1 MADVIKRD
9 TVDYRDPTPFDGSKL
24 QPISEISK
32 AIRHKTYGVDTREA
46 LAQQG
51 EALVKIMQETGGNQ
65 TAEVAAARGKFELLG
80 MREDAQDN
88 AIKENSSTIDT
99 KVGKS
104 YVDAV
109 LASIAQGGPRELFYS
124 IQALKDKYPTG
135 EDGTYLVLDA
145 SFTDGAH
152 AFMWDE
158 TAKDWK
164 DLGPYGT
171 NEKTLTKLIDKA
183 SAFVEQT
190 QKSTEMEITDMTSA
204 GNDARWT
211 FSYQY
216 ADGYV
221 KGAWLNIIGNVDQDY
236 SISFIGVS
244 TNRILYTVTGNGHG
258 KIVVPVN
265 RYINDKFMVSIKCQS
280 FAFTTAEKNG
290 VRFSNQEFDDL
301 KVGTQVNLQWSND
314 DKPYNLG
321 IEMLYHSVQE
331 DLLLALKKLETT
343 PSANVSSTTNFDSLT
358 QPGGY
363 WIERPQSSAK
373 PEVKNGPNNATW
385 GNYAVYNMQ
394 FGNSPQSGSFK
405 MIMQITHTYASETGE
420 GTFVR
425 YLLFNRDGTVNTDNQ
440 AIRQWVRL
448 DNVAVEKPKL
458 ELDRMFVAGDSIT
471 AGHPY
476 EDVTGIHWWE
486 SVAKTLNYKVT
497 VGAKNGA
504 GYIYKNGPTNAIS
517 IVDSTDFT
525 QYDVAVFAFGTNDYG
540 NNMPLGE
547 LGDLYPA
554 KETLYGAVNYVIKTI
569 YSKNPTITLILSTP
583 LNRCDKGVLA
593 SKYAYGT
600 PNTEGYTLTQVVEVI
615 KTQADYYGVSYV
627 DNSSSPFNSLSIPSL
642 LVDKLHPT
650 QQGYK
655 LLGAHLASAIG
666 ATVRPFIE
674 GVLEDGN

>member
-1 MADVIKRD
+1 MANEFERD
-9 TVDYRDPTPFDGSKL
+9 TVDYRDETPFDESKL
-24 QPISEISK
+24 QPLSEISK
-32 AIRHKTYGVDTREA
+32 AIRHKKKGKATRA
-46 LAQQG
+46 AMAQQG
-51 EALVKIMQETGGNQ
+51 EALVKLMQETGGNQ
-65 TAEVAAARGKFELLG
+65 TAEVQAARGKFELLG

-88 AIKENSSTIDT
+88 AIKENSSVIDT

-124 IQALKDKYPTG
+124 IKALQDKYPTG

-152 AFMWDE
+152 AFIWSASNKRWEDM
-158 TAKDWK
+158 
-164 DLGPYGT
+164 GPYGT
-171 NEKTLTKLIDKA
+171 NEKTLNKLIDKA

-190 QKSTEMEITDMTSA
+190 QKSTQMEITDITNA

-236 SISFIGVS
+236 SISLIGVS
-244 TNRILYTVTGNGHG
+244 TNRILYTVTGKGHG
-258 KIVVPVN
+258 KIVVPIN
-265 RYINDKFMVSIKCQS
+265 KYINDKFIVSIKCQN
-280 FAFTTAEKNG
+280 FAFTAAEKNG
-290 VRFSNQEFDDL
+290 VRFSNQEFNDL
-301 KVGTQVNLQWSND
+301 KVGTQLNLQWSND

-321 IEMLYHSVQE
+321 IEMLYNSVQE

-343 PSANVSSTTNFDSLT
+343 PSANVSSTTDFDSLT

-363 WIERPQSSAK
+363 WIERPKSSAK

-394 FGNSPQSGSFK
+394 FSSFK
-405 MIMQITHTYASETGE
+405 MIMQITHTYSSEAGV

-486 SVAKTLNYKVT
+486 SVAKTLSYKVT

-540 NNMPLGE
+540 NNIPLGE

-554 KETLYGAVNYVIKTI
+554 NQTLYGAVNYVIKTI

-583 LNRCDKGVLA
+583 LNRCDKGDLA

-600 PNTEGYTLTQVVEVI
+600 PNTEGYTLSQVVEAI
-615 KTQADYYGVSYV
+615 KTQADYYGISYV
-627 DNSSSPFNSLSIPSL
+627 DNSNSPFNSLSIPNL

-674 GVLEDGN
+674 GVPEDGN

>member
-1 MADVIKRD
+1 MADEIKRD
-9 TVDYRDPTPFDGSKL
+9 TVEYRDPTPFDNTKL
-24 QPISEISK
+24 NSLSEISK
-32 AIRHKTYGVDTREA
+32 ALRHKTYGEDTREA
-46 LAQQG
+46 IAQQG
-51 EALVKIMQETGGNQ
+51 EALAKLMQETGGNQ
-65 TAEVAAARGKFELLG
+65 SAEVAAARGKFELLG
-80 MREDAQDN
+80 IREDAQDN
-88 AIKENSSTIDT
+88 AIKENSSSIDT

-124 IQALKDKYPTG
+124 IKALNDKYPSG
-135 EDGTYLVLDA
+135 EDGTCLAIDA

-152 AFMWDE
+152 AFIWDAA
-158 TAKDWK
+158 TKGWK
-164 DLGPYGT
+164 DLGAYGT
-171 NEKTLTKLIDKA
+171 NEKTLTELIDKA

-190 QKSTEMEITDMTSA
+190 QRSTNLEITDIPNAANGS
-204 GNDARWT
+204 RWT

-216 ADGYV
+216 SGGYV
-221 KGAWLNIIGNVDQDY
+221 KGAWLNIIGDVDQEY
-236 SISFIGVS
+236 SICLIGVS
-244 TNRILYTVTGNGHG
+244 TNRILYTVTGKGHG

-265 RYINDKFMVSIKCQS
+265 RYINDKFIVTIKCQN
-280 FAFTTAEKNG
+280 FAFTTNEKNG
-290 VRFSNQEFDDL
+290 VLFSTQEFDDL
-301 KVGTQVNLQWSND
+301 KVGTQLDLQWSND
-314 DKPYNLG
+314 NTSYNLG
-321 IEMLYHSVQE
+321 IEFLYYSVQE
-331 DLLLALKKLETT
+331 NLLLALKKLETT
-343 PSANVSSTTNFDSLT
+343 PSANASSTNDFDGLT

-363 WIERPQSSAK
+363 WIVRSQGSTD

-385 GNYAVYNMQ
+385 GNYSVYNMQ
-394 FGNSPQSGSFK
+394 FGDSPQSGSFK
-405 MIMQITHTYASETGE
+405 MIMQIAHTYSSEAGV
-420 GTFVR
+420 GTYVR
-425 YLLFNRDGTVNTDNQ
+425 YLLFNRDGTVNADDQ
-440 AIRQWVRL
+440 AVRQWVRL

-476 EDVTGIHWWE
+476 EDITGIHWWE
-486 SVAKTLNYKVT
+486 SVAKTLSYKVT

-525 QYDVAVFAFGTNDYG
+525 QYDAAVFAFGTNDYG
-540 NNMPLGE
+540 NNTPLGE

-554 KETLYGAVNYVIKTI
+554 KETLYGAVNYVIKTV
-569 YSKNPTITLILSTP
+569 YSKNPTINLILSTP
-583 LNRCDKGVLA
+583 LNRCDKGDLA

-600 PNTEGYTLTQVVEVI
+600 PNTQGYTLSQVVEAI
-615 KTQADYYGVSYV
+615 KTQADYYGISYV
-627 DNSSSPFNSLSIPSL
+627 DNSNSPFNSLSIPSL

-674 GVLEDGN
+674 GGPEDGN